1 MSWTRT
7 GEENWLYILK
17 ARWDESGPSARNP
30 ALRDEVLDLST
41 GRADHK
47 TWPIFNMKWFYDVKS
62 KPMSKNLD
70 FSLYTY
76 AAITGLPD
84 IDSNGFLCTTHDGTS
99 TGLFRMSWVQNM
111 YKKAAG
117 CPPCIPVIASNSY
130 SNSANGSW
138 DEFANFWLIDYPS
151 TSFFSIVAHATNS
164 ARTNA
169 STGGEIIE
177 VLKSKSLRPL
187 AIEGEGAFIPG
198 PGTIS
203 PYYGAFPLGTY
214 VSSVADKMDWPWLA
228 LTGVSTTKDVADR
241 DFRYEHLSINSAIEG
256 FPQVLEDLTN
266 RYKTSTLV
274 DAQAEEYVNKKY
286 EFFEQL
292 LNATIE
298 VPKEFRVRSQASPT
312 FDMFKLSSMA
322 MPSGT
327 DTTTTP
333 GSLGTTGGSSY

>member
-17 ARWDESGPSARNP
+17 ARWDESGPSAITP

-47 TWPIFNMKWFYDVKS
+47 TWPIFNMKWFYDVKF
-62 KPMSKNLD
+62 KTMSKNLD

-99 TGLFRMSWVQNM
+99 TGLFRMSWVQNLM
-111 YKKAAG
+111 AEGPTK
-117 CPPCIPVIASNSY
+117 PLSITTSPTL

-138 DEFANFWLIDYPS
+138 NEFANFWLIDYLS
-151 TSFFSIVAHATNS
+151 TSFFSIVAHTTNS
-164 ARTNA
+164 ARTTA
-169 STGGEIIE
+169 SIAGEIIA

-214 VSSVADKMDWPWLA
+214 DSSVAYKMDWPWLA
-228 LTGVSTTKDVADR
+228 LTGVSTTKPAGSR